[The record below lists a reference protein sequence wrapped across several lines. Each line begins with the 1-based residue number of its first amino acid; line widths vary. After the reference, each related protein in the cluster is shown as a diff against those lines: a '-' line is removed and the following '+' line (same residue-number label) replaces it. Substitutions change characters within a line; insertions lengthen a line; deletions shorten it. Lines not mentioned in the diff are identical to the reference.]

1 MSKYVRILLT
11 IFMTVVLLSRGPA
24 LRSDQATAVKPT
36 AEDLAARILANSF
49 QEADRIAGGL
59 LDASALDAPTLAL
72 CGLAVLKAGRIA
84 EAEAVFRKALAQS
97 PDEPDAHLGLGRIA
111 AARNDGDASIAHL
124 RRAVFSASFYEEAL
138 RHLWRAAMD
147 LGPVD
152 DLFEIAK
159 LAEARIDRESKFLAS
174 FFANG
179 LAQVK
184 GLDGKRLFQME
195 GQFERIRVPLVASET
210 SPGIHNI
217 SLVLNG
223 KGEYLF
229 HIDSALAGF
238 MTLSP
243 LLAEDLGLVPTGSST
258 STGVGTAPIATRFAV
273 LESVKL
279 GPVTFRN
286 VPVMVS
292 DLQTLRGLREGLVGT
307 GLLKRFNSTI
317 DVGAGTMDF
326 YPLDQPDLL
335 AEAMDKSAVAAD
347 VPLYIFDQ
355 TVIEA
360 SVAGAPMALYILDTA
375 AATNLVD
382 AAFFERHIRPK
393 IDPARIVRGGI
404 RGAGGP
410 QAVRRVDG
418 LPIALG
424 PLVFEGLR
432 VNEFRMGGLNEISGR
447 YAAGLLGKPLL
458 WPYRVHM
465 DFKSGRLILE
475 KI

>member
-1 MSKYVRILLT
+1 MES
-11 IFMTVVLLSRGPA
+11 G
-24 LRSDQATAVKPT
+24 
-36 AEDLAARILANSF
+36 SF
-49 QEADRIAGGL
+49 KWKDSSNE
-59 LDASALDAPTLAL
+59 
-72 CGLAVLKAGRIA
+72 
-84 EAEAVFRKALAQS
+84 
-97 PDEPDAHLGLGRIA
+97 
-111 AARNDGDASIAHL
+111 
-124 RRAVFSASFYEEAL
+124 SASPWSHPRPAP
-138 RHLWRAAMD
+138 ASTIS
-147 LGPVD
+147 P
-152 DLFEIAK
+152 
-159 LAEARIDRESKFLAS
+159 LA
-174 FFANG
+174 
-179 LAQVK
+179 
-184 GLDGKRLFQME
+184 
-195 GQFERIRVPLVASET
+195 
-210 SPGIHNI
+210 
-217 SLVLNG
+217 LNG

-447 YAAGLLGKPLL
+447 YAAGLLGNPLL